1 MIYVLI
7 LPASVL
13 VVAIGFLVYAV
24 FKYAPVVGRIFEEK
38 PVFFPLRAEARP
50 EEGEDVRFRTAD
62 GLQLAGTYFPHRA
75 SQRLGVLVFCHE
87 YLGNRWSALP
97 YVDYL
102 RDAGFD
108 LFSFDFRNHGDSESE
123 PGYEP
128 LQWVCGRELRDL
140 KGALAYLRAR
150 PDRDPAGVALM
161 GISRGGGTAL
171 CVAADDP
178 EVWGVTTDGAFPTRG
193 TMMAYIMRWAEIY
206 IGDQPIW
213 QIMPQWV
220 FALVGWAGRMRCQWR
235 LKRVFPN
242 VERAV
247 ARLAP
252 RPWLMIHGGKD
263 AYIGQ
268 DIARAFFDHASE
280 PKDCWFVPGA
290 KHNRCREIQPEE
302 YAERVS
308 TFLRLHAPRC
318 PGLAS
323 QPQPQPERLPVS
335 EPRLL
340 DRDYQAEPERAK
352 RPSKDPSPIGAAPLS
367 TVVSRVGASVS
378 S

>member
-1 MIYVLI
+1 MSMIYVLVVP
-7 LPASVL
+7 PAIFL
-13 VVAIGFLVYAV
+13 MVATGFLVYAIL
-24 FKYAPVVGRIFEEK
+24 KYAPVVGRIFEEK
-38 PVFFPLRAEARP
+38 PVFFPLRAQAQLD
-50 EEGEDVRFRTAD
+50 EGEEVRFRTSD
-62 GLQLAGTYFPHRA
+62 GLELVGTYFLNRGT
-75 SQRLGVLVFCHE
+75 QRLGVVVFCHE

-97 YVDYL
+97 YADYL

-108 LFSFDFRNHGDSESE
+108 LFSFDFRNHGNSESE

-128 LQWVCGRELRDL
+128 LQWVCGRETRDL
-140 KGALAYLRAR
+140 KAALAYLRTR
-150 PDRDPAGVALM
+150 PDHDPAGVALM

-193 TMMAYIMRWAEIY
+193 TMMSYILRWAEIY

-213 QIMPQWV
+213 QIMPDWV

-235 LKRVFPN
+235 LRRVFPD

-247 ARLAP
+247 ARLSP

-268 DIARAFFDHASE
+268 DIAQGLFDHAKA
-280 PKDCWFVPGA
+280 PKDCWIVPDA
-290 KHNRCREIQPEE
+290 KHNRSREIQPKE
-302 YAERVS
+302 YANRVS

-318 PGLAS
+318 PNLATS
-323 QPQPQPERLPVS
+323 PERFPIPES
-335 EPRLL
+335 RPL
-340 DRDYQAEPERAK
+340 DREYPLEPERPK
-352 RPSKDPSPIGAAPLS
+352 RPSKASSPISTPPLT
-367 TVVSRVGASVS
+367 TVASRVSAPVS